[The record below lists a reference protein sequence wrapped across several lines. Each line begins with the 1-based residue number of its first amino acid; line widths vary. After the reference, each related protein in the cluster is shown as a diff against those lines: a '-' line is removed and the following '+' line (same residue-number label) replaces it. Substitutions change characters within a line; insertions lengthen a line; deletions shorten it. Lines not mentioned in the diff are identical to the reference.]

1 MTHRYNTDSRWMH
14 DHWTSMADDDELTI
28 SAGGLRQWMAECL
41 ARSLG
46 QPIAVEE
53 HYEEWSQTIARVYQ
67 QHKRLQHEDVY
78 ADDEHSEEPSYEV
91 EDHQDEAGPTLHEG
105 NQPEPAAPAEEP
117 FTFDLNRWL
126 EALHGQPDDSSD
138 DGEALASAG
147 MGTDEDY
154 GYGGDE

>member
-1 MTHRYNTDSRWMH
+1 MTHRYDTDSRWMH
-14 DHWTSMADDDELTI
+14 DHWTSMADDEELTI

-53 HYEEWSQTIARVYQ
+53 HYEDRSQTIARVYQ

-78 ADDEHSEEPSYEV
+78 ADDEHSEEPAYEV

-105 NQPEPAAPAEEP
+105 NQPEPAAHVDQEP
-117 FTFDLNRWL
+117 SFLNRFL
-126 EALHGQPDDSSD
+126 EALHGQPDATYADL
-138 DGEALASAG
+138 EALASAG
-147 MGTDEDY
+147 MGTNEDY
-154 GYGGDE
+154 GHGGDE

>member
-1 MTHRYNTDSRWMH
+1 MTHRYTTDSRWMH
-14 DHWTSMADDDELTI
+14 DNWTELADDDELTI

-53 HYEEWSQTIARVYQ
+53 H
-67 QHKRLQHEDVY
+67 HEP
-78 ADDEHSEEPSYEV
+78 AEEPADELAYEV

-105 NQPEPAAPAEEP
+105 NQPEPAAPDEEP

-126 EALHGQPDDSSD
+126 EVLGGEAASRPDDSSD

-147 MGTDEDY
+147 MGTNEDY
-154 GYGGDE
+154 GHGGDE

>member
-1 MTHRYNTDSRWMH
+1 MTHRYNSDSRWMH
-14 DHWTSMADDDELTI
+14 DHWTSMADDEELTI

-53 HYEEWSQTIARVYQ
+53 HYEPA
-67 QHKRLQHEDVY
+67 
-78 ADDEHSEEPSYEV
+78 EEPSYEV

-105 NQPEPAAPAEEP
+105 NQPEPAAPAEEE

-126 EALHGQPDDSSD
+126 EVLGGEAASHPDDSSD

>member
-1 MTHRYNTDSRWMH
+1 MTHRYTTDSRWMH
-14 DHWTSMADDDELTI
+14 DHWTSMADDEELTI
-28 SAGGLRQWMAECL
+28 TAGGLRQWMAECL

-46 QPIAVEE
+46 QPITVEE
-53 HYEEWSQTIARVYQ
+53 R
-67 QHKRLQHEDVY
+67 HEP
-78 ADDEHSEEPSYEV
+78 AEEPAYET
-91 EDHQDEAGPTLHEG
+91 DDCQDEAGLTLHEG
-105 NQPEPAAPAEEP
+105 NQPEPAAPDEEP
-117 FTFDLNRWL
+117 SFLNRFL

>member
-1 MTHRYNTDSRWMH
+1 MTYRYDTDARWMH
-14 DHWTSMADDDELTI
+14 DHWTGLADDDELTI

-46 QPIAVEE
+46 QPIAVE
-53 HYEEWSQTIARVYQ
+53 
-67 QHKRLQHEDVY
+67 QH
-78 ADDEHSEEPSYEV
+78 DEPAEEPAYEV

-105 NQPEPAAPAEEP
+105 NQPEPVAPDEEP

-126 EALHGQPDDSSD
+126 EALHGEFDDSSD

-147 MGTDEDY
+147 MVTDDDY
-154 GYGGDE
+154 GHGGDE

>member
-1 MTHRYNTDSRWMH
+1 MTHRYTTDSRWMH
-14 DHWTSMADDDELTI
+14 DHWTDLADDEELTI

-53 HYEEWSQTIARVYQ
+53 HYEPV
-67 QHKRLQHEDVY
+67 
-78 ADDEHSEEPSYEV
+78 EEPAYEL

-117 FTFDLNRWL
+117 TEEPFTFDLNRWL
-126 EALHGQPDDSSD
+126 EVLS
-138 DGEALASAG
+138 GESASTQESG
-147 MGTDEDY
+147 H
-154 GYGGDE
+154 GGDE

>member
-46 QPIAVEE
+46 QPITVEE
-53 HYEEWSQTIARVYQ
+53 R
-67 QHKRLQHEDVY
+67 HEP
-78 ADDEHSEEPSYEV
+78 AEEPAYET
-91 EDHQDEAGPTLHEG
+91 DDCQDEAGLTLHEG
-105 NQPEPAAPAEEP
+105 NQPEPAAPDEEP
-117 FTFDLNRWL
+117 SFLNRFL

>member
-1 MTHRYNTDSRWMH
+1 MTHRYTTDSRWMH
-14 DHWTSMADDDELTI
+14 DNWTELADDEELTI

-53 HYEEWSQTIARVYQ
+53 HYEPV
-67 QHKRLQHEDVY
+67 
-78 ADDEHSEEPSYEV
+78 EEPAYEL

-105 NQPEPAAPAEEP
+105 NQPEPVAPAEEP
-117 FTFDLNRWL
+117 SFLNRFL

>member
-1 MTHRYNTDSRWMH
+1 MTHRYTADSRWMH
-14 DHWTSMADDDELTI
+14 DHWTSMADDEELTI
-28 SAGGLRQWMAECL
+28 TAGGLRQWMAECL

-53 HYEEWSQTIARVYQ
+53 HYEPA
-67 QHKRLQHEDVY
+67 
-78 ADDEHSEEPSYEV
+78 EEPAYEL

-117 FTFDLNRWL
+117 AEEPFTFDLNRWL
-126 EALHGQPDDSSD
+126 EVLSGESASHPDDSFD

>member
-1 MTHRYNTDSRWMH
+1 MH
-14 DHWTSMADDDELTI
+14 DHWTSMADDEELTI

-46 QPIAVEE
+46 QPIAVEQ
-53 HYEEWSQTIARVYQ
+53 HYEPAEEPAY
-67 QHKRLQHEDVY
+67 E
-78 ADDEHSEEPSYEV
+78 ADDC
-91 EDHQDEAGPTLHEG
+91 QDEAGPTLHEG
-105 NQPEPAAPAEEP
+105 NQPEPAAPDEEP
-117 FTFDLNRWL
+117 SFLNRFL

>member
-46 QPIAVEE
+46 QPIAVEQHDE
-53 HYEEWSQTIARVYQ
+53 PAEEPAYE
-67 QHKRLQHEDVY
+67 
-78 ADDEHSEEPSYEV
+78 ADDC
-91 EDHQDEAGPTLHEG
+91 QDEAGPTLHEG
-105 NQPEPAAPAEEP
+105 NQPEPAAHDEEP
-117 FTFDLNRWL
+117 SFLNRFL

-154 GYGGDE
+154 EHGGDE

>member
-1 MTHRYNTDSRWMH
+1 MTHRYNSDARWMH

-53 HYEEWSQTIARVYQ
+53 HYEPAEEPVY
-67 QHKRLQHEDVY
+67 E
-78 ADDEHSEEPSYEV
+78 ADDC
-91 EDHQDEAGPTLHEG
+91 QDEAGPTLHEG
-105 NQPEPAAPAEEP
+105 NQPEPVAPDEEP

-126 EALHGQPDDSSD
+126 EVLGGEAASHPDDSSD

>member
-53 HYEEWSQTIARVYQ
+53 HYEDRSQTIARVYQ

-78 ADDEHSEEPSYEV
+78 ADDERSEEPSYEV

-105 NQPEPAAPAEEP
+105 NQPEPAATVEEP
-117 FTFDLNRWL
+117 SFLNRFL

>member
-1 MTHRYNTDSRWMH
+1 MTHRYTTDSRWMH
-14 DHWTSMADDDELTI
+14 DHWTSMADDEELTI
-28 SAGGLRQWMAECL
+28 TAGGLRQWMAECL

-53 HYEEWSQTIARVYQ
+53 R
-67 QHKRLQHEDVY
+67 HEP
-78 ADDEHSEEPSYEV
+78 AEEPAYET
-91 EDHQDEAGPTLHEG
+91 DDCQDEAGLTLHEG
-105 NQPEPAAPAEEP
+105 NQPEPAAPDEEP
-117 FTFDLNRWL
+117 SFLNRFL

>member
-1 MTHRYNTDSRWMH
+1 MTHRYTTDSRWMH
-14 DHWTSMADDDELTI
+14 DNWTELADDEELTI

-53 HYEEWSQTIARVYQ
+53 HYEPA
-67 QHKRLQHEDVY
+67 
-78 ADDEHSEEPSYEV
+78 EEPDYEL

-105 NQPEPAAPAEEP
+105 NQPEPVAPAEEP

-126 EALHGQPDDSSD
+126 EVLGGEAASHPDDSSD

>member
-14 DHWTSMADDDELTI
+14 DHWTSMADDEELTI

-46 QPIAVEE
+46 QPIAVEQ
-53 HYEEWSQTIARVYQ
+53 HYEPAEEPAY
-67 QHKRLQHEDVY
+67 E
-78 ADDEHSEEPSYEV
+78 ADDC
-91 EDHQDEAGPTLHEG
+91 QDEAGPTLHEG
-105 NQPEPAAPAEEP
+105 NQPEPAAPDEEP
-117 FTFDLNRWL
+117 SFLNRFL

>member
-1 MTHRYNTDSRWMH
+1 MTHRYTTDSRWMH
-14 DHWTSMADDDELTI
+14 DHWTSMADDEELTI
-28 SAGGLRQWMAECL
+28 TAGGLRQWMAECL

-53 HYEEWSQTIARVYQ
+53 HYEPAEEPAY
-67 QHKRLQHEDVY
+67 E
-78 ADDEHSEEPSYEV
+78 ADDC
-91 EDHQDEAGPTLHEG
+91 QDEAGPTLHEG

-117 FTFDLNRWL
+117 SFLNRFL

>member
-1 MTHRYNTDSRWMH
+1 MTHRYNSDSRWMH
-14 DHWTSMADDDELTI
+14 DHWTGLADDDELTI

-53 HYEEWSQTIARVYQ
+53 HYEPA
-67 QHKRLQHEDVY
+67 
-78 ADDEHSEEPSYEV
+78 EEPSYEL

-105 NQPEPAAPAEEP
+105 NQPEPVAHVDQEP
-117 FTFDLNRWL
+117 SFLNRFL
-126 EALHGQPDDSSD
+126 EALHGQPDATYADL
-138 DGEALASAG
+138 EALASAG

-154 GYGGDE
+154 GRGGDE

>member
-1 MTHRYNTDSRWMH
+1 MTHRYTTDSRWMH

-46 QPIAVEE
+46 QPIAVEQHHE
-53 HYEEWSQTIARVYQ
+53 PAEEPAYE
-67 QHKRLQHEDVY
+67 
-78 ADDEHSEEPSYEV
+78 ADDC
-91 EDHQDEAGPTLHEG
+91 QDEAGPTLHEG

>member
-1 MTHRYNTDSRWMH
+1 MTYRYDTDARWMH
-14 DHWTSMADDDELTI
+14 DHWTGLADDDELTI

-41 ARSLG
+41 SRSLG
-46 QPIAVEE
+46 QPIAVE
-53 HYEEWSQTIARVYQ
+53 
-67 QHKRLQHEDVY
+67 QHEEC
-78 ADDEHSEEPSYEV
+78 AEEPAYEV

-105 NQPEPAAPAEEP
+105 NQPEPVAPDEEP

-126 EALHGQPDDSSD
+126 EALHRQPDDSSD